1 VEILYK
7 HIPNMLSG
15 LRIFLI
21 IPFIYSLAYDDMPA
35 VVLIAVTM
43 ILTDYFDG
51 FLARRWNIESE
62 TGRILDPLADK
73 ICVASVGLVLVF
85 LRGFPP
91 LLLIAMIARDLGI
104 LLTGLLVIRNRSVVP
119 VSNILGK
126 ITAGVMAA
134 CLLVYLFEIGF
145 LKAPAVII
153 TIIMLVVS
161 SLSYIIEL
169 RESY

>member
-1 VEILYK
+1 MEIFYK
-7 HIPNMLSG
+7 HIPNILSG
-15 LRIFLI
+15 LRIFLV

-43 ILTDYFDG
+43 VLTDYFDG
-51 FLARRWNIESE
+51 FLARKWNIESE

-91 LLLIAMIARDLGI
+91 LLLIALILRDLGI
-104 LLTGLLVIRNRSVVP
+104 LLAGLLVIRNRSVVP

-126 ITAGVMAA
+126 VTAGVIAA
-134 CLLVYLFEIGF
+134 CLLIYLFQIEV
-145 LKAPAVII
+145 LKAPAVVF
-153 TIIMLVVS
+153 TVIMLVLS
-161 SLSYIIEL
+161 SLSYLIVL